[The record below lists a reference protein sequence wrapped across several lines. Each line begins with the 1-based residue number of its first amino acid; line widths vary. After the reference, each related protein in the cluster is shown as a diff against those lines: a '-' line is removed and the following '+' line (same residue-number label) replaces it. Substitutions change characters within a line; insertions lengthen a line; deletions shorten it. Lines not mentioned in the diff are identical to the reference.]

1 MIAKTKKYYYVFPLQ
16 QHLVKVSNYTVC
28 NSLFYLYDSWT
39 YVMLHDQHDLQ
50 KEDFA
55 MMA

>member
-1 MIAKTKKYYYVFPLQ
+1 MMAKTKKYYYVFPLQ